1 VVNYLVQRFRE
12 PIEDEG
18 VEDEVNSQVDEIVED
33 FEGLQD
39 DDGYFLWN
47 VRSSLPQKTHSCLVV
62 TLARGGSMVDV

>member
-47 VRSSLPQKTHSCLVV
+47 VRSSLPQKHILV
-62 TLARGGSMVDV
+62 

>member
-39 DDGYFLWN
+39 DDDYFLWN
-47 VRSSLPQKTHSCLVV
+47 VRSSLPQKHILV
-62 TLARGGSMVDV
+62 